1 MAKVVGIDPSL
12 TSTGLAVRDSAGRL
26 KAYALGDKDLRGM
39 ARLVFLRN
47 AISRHLDRLRPSL
60 VVYEGYAL
68 GFRGKSNTIFDL
80 GELGG
85 VLKLLILEKGLDIL
99 LVPPNNLKLFATGK
113 GNADKAQ
120 VSLALE
126 NATGVKF
133 STSDQYDAAGL
144 LLMGETYLDAA
155 ARKALPEHCKKALNG
170 CTMLHGF

>member
-1 MAKVVGIDPSL
+1 MAKVIGIDPSL
-12 TSTGLAVRDSAGRL
+12 TSTGLAMRDRAGRL
-26 KAYALGDKDLRGM
+26 KSYALGDSNLRGE
-39 ARLVFLRN
+39 ARLLFLRN
-47 AISRHLDRLRPSL
+47 AVDKHLDRMCPDL

-68 GFRGKSNTIFDL
+68 GFRGKSNALFSL

-85 VLKLLILEKGLDIL
+85 VLKLLILERGLDIL

-113 GNADKAQ
+113 GNSDKEH

-126 NATGVKF
+126 NSLGVKF

-144 LLMGETYLDAA
+144 LWMGETYLDAA
-155 ARKALPEHCKKALNG
+155 AKKALPEYCATALKG